1 MVIYDTRRGA
11 VIASLNG
18 GCQTGRIGYIDSVNW
33 LTVQE
38 KRVLIL
44 VLGLLALGELVKIY
58 RASHPPT
65 EVSQPATS

>member
-1 MVIYDTRRGA
+1 MPGVA
-11 VIASLNG
+11 QS
-18 GCQTGRIGYIDSVNW
+18 CQTGGMGYIAVVNW

-58 RASHPPT
+58 RAAHPPT
-65 EVSQPATS
+65 EVSRPGTS